1 MVVELK
7 IGKFRAEYAGKL
19 NFYLNAVDDQIRRPH
34 HNETVGIL
42 LCTGRNRQV
51 VEYALRGVEAPIG
64 VSTYT
69 VDRTALTKEL
79 PPDLEQQ
86 LPSVGELTTGLQ
98 RIVDERASE
107 LAVAWTRRNLG
118 SSWCIAAGGAGR
130 FARSCLHSRLEVVPA
145 PLGDL
150 DLGLGELAR
159 LLREGIQQHDQP
171 LRARTQ

>member
-1 MVVELK
+1 MRNPPRH
-7 IGKFRAEYAGKL
+7 RAGRCAYSNTRSPPICTSARAAPPPTSPPRCPPLTPSWPRRCSATPTTSPSYPERRSQRSAI
-19 NFYLNAVDDQIRRPH
+19 NAVDDQIRRPH

-51 VEYALRGVEAPIG
+51 VEYALRGVETPIG

-107 LAVAWTRRNLG
+107 LAVALDEEEP
-118 SSWCIAAGGAGR
+118 
-130 FARSCLHSRLEVVPA
+130 RSV
-145 PLGDL
+145 G
-150 DLGLGELAR
+150 
-159 LLREGIQQHDQP
+159 
-171 LRARTQ
+171 